1 VGAAAEDA
9 GGEVIVTLPA
19 LAVAGV
25 AIGTPWREVAVD
37 AVRLA
42 GTAARA
48 ARAVAIQAAM
58 VGADLAV
65 ATLRVGVAVVAAVA
79 VAIAVGKLAGVVV
92 IAAVA
97 RLPRIVVEPG
107 AVAFAP
113 LPALVPICHLVA
125 PWWGNP
131 DVRARRVDMAHR
143 ARRTSVAPGRIRL
156 PRQPATRSHLAG
168 RRASCRGAGGIS

>member
-48 ARAVAIQAAM
+48 TRAVAIQAAM

-65 ATLRVGVAVVAAVA
+65 TTLRVSAAVVAAVA

-97 RLPRIVVEPG
+97 RLPRIVVDPG

-113 LPALVPICHLVA
+113 LA
-125 PWWGNP
+125 P
-131 DVRARRVDMAHR
+131 
-143 ARRTSVAPGRIRL
+143 L
-156 PRQPATRSHLAG
+156 
-168 RRASCRGAGGIS
+168 